1 MSNALTKTFDK
12 KAENNQLKKVIP
24 WVDIYENDDEIL
36 VHADMP
42 GVKKEDVTV
51 NVDNGTLAI
60 SGIRRMP
67 DKGKAAWREFT
78 DLEYVRKYAVPQSIE
93 IERVEAQLKDGVLLI
108 RLPKSETAKPRT
120 VTIKA
125 A

>member
-67 DKGKAAWREFT
+67 DKG
-78 DLEYVRKYAVPQSIE
+78 QSCL
-93 IERVEAQLKDGVLLI
+93 AGVYRFGICTQI
-108 RLPKSETAKPRT
+108 RRAP
-120 VTIKA
+120 VY
-125 A
+125 